1 MFKTILLS
9 TVMLLLFAGLTY
21 SQTDIGLDTKFNV
34 TDKYGITPE
43 EEAVLNSQ
51 VNIERNIPQ
60 YLLNQL
66 ELARRNENIEEM
78 NRIQNIID
86 TKYNN
91 GVYIVKPNQYPSG
104 LEPVPCYADNQ
115 IPPYNPDWQGTDIT
129 VYTGNS
135 SNLYT
140 RPKALDMKLGE
151 DGNMYIA
158 MIVNRSDYHG
168 IRVYRS
174 TNSGL
179 TWVYRGGVT
188 NTTQYFLSLS
198 MLTERRHASNND
210 SLRIC
215 IYYTY
220 GASSNNDD
228 ASLNFFSF
236 KPNASTPDY
245 LLVSNVVNPPAGS
258 EVNFPC
264 AVSDG
269 QYYST
274 VTWMGCVVGE
284 YNNAGTAFNRFHYV
298 RTTNWGTSH
307 TATTF
312 DPGWLD
318 KNLSAAFMNKSN
330 DSVYI
335 AVERDMAPDE
345 VRVIT
350 IPFTPTSAFF
360 TRYTTSGGPNTR
372 PVISIQ
378 QTAQSVDKKIVMT
391 YRNSSNIGKY
401 AFSLNGGNSFTL
413 DATLDTRNA
422 PTTNWTY
429 VSMDTNNA
437 GGGYL
442 IGLWSD
448 NDSLTIRRGAVNSM
462 GVTMHKRNSTNVTGD
477 ALPLCAIYNNSGN
490 FKQSAIS
497 YYGFSGV
504 NVYYDGENL
513 PTGITNTNEIANT
526 YSMSQN
532 FPNPFNPT
540 TSINFSIPKDGLVKI
555 VVYDVL
561 GKEVA
566 TLVNGEQT
574 TGTYQVTFDASKL
587 TSGIYFY
594 KITSGDFSDVK
605 KMLLVK

>member
-1 MFKTILLS
+1 MLKTILLS
-9 TVMLLLFAGLTY
+9 TVMLLLLAGLTF
-21 SQTDIGLDTKFNV
+21 SQTDIGPDTKFNV
-34 TDKYGITPE
+34 TDRYGITPE
-43 EEAVLNSQ
+43 EEAVINSQ

-66 ELARRNENIEEM
+66 EQARRNENIVEM

-91 GVYIVKPNQYPSG
+91 GVNIVKPNQYPSG
-104 LEPVPCYADNQ
+104 LDPVPCYADNQ
-115 IPPYNPDWQGTDIT
+115 TPPYNPDWLGTDVT
-129 VYTGNS
+129 VYTGTS

-140 RPKALDMKLGE
+140 RPKALDMNMAE

-179 TWVYRGGVT
+179 TWTYRGGVT
-188 NTTQYFLSLS
+188 HATQLFLSLS
-198 MLTERRHASNND
+198 MVAERRGSNND
-210 SLRIC
+210 SLRVC
-215 IYYTY
+215 IYFTY
-220 GASSNNDD
+220 GANSNNDD
-228 ASLNFFSF
+228 AMLYYFSF
-236 KPNASTPDY
+236 KPNATSPDY
-245 LLVSNVVNPPAGS
+245 IITSAIVDPPAGS

-269 QYYST
+269 QYWTSAVY
-274 VTWMGCVVGE
+274 MGCVVGE
-284 YNNAGTAFNRFHYV
+284 YNNAGTAFNQFHYV

-312 DPGWLD
+312 DPGFID
-318 KNLSAAFMNKSN
+318 KNLSAAYVKKTS

-335 AVERDMAPDE
+335 AVERDMATDE
-345 VRVIT
+345 IRVIT
-350 IPFTPTSAFF
+350 TPWSPTSSFF
-360 TRYTTSGGPNTR
+360 TRYLTTSGPNTR

-378 QTAQSVDKKIVMT
+378 QTAASVDKKIVMT

-422 PTTNWTY
+422 PTTNWTW

-442 IGLWSD
+442 IGLWAD
-448 NDSLTIRRGAVNSM
+448 NDSISIRRGIVNSM
-462 GVTMHKRNSTNVTGD
+462 GTTMHKRNSSQVTGD

-513 PTGITNTNEIANT
+513 PTGITNTNEIAKS
-526 YSMSQN
+526 YSLSQN

-540 TSINFSIPKDGLVKI
+540 TSINFSIPKNGLVKL

-566 TLVNGEQT
+566 TLVNDEQT
-574 TGTYQVTFDASKL
+574 AGTYKVTFNASKL
-587 TSGIYFY
+587 TSGVYFY
-594 KITSGDFSDVK
+594 KISSGDFSDVK
-605 KMLLVK
+605 KMMLLK